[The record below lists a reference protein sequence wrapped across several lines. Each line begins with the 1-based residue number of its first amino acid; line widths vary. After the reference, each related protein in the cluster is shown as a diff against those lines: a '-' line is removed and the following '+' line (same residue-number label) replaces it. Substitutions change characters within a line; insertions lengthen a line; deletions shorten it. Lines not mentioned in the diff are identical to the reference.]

1 MKRPPLISPMVAAA
15 FAVIPGFRCS
25 DDMTQVPILI
35 RDVATASADGMAIAV
50 PEAEPRAGGDEAAD
64 QLIGTPDRVEADR
77 LRA

>member
-1 MKRPPLISPMVAAA
+1 
-15 FAVIPGFRCS
+15 
-25 DDMTQVPILI
+25 MTQVPILI